1 MARDAVLTPALTD
14 ASRRSDR
21 LREIGF
27 PARLEPGQRLLPAVV
42 GPRSRINADG
52 EDVPR
57 RDLPKERVSRLAW
70 ARWIEHH
77 GREQREV
84 RGVRPWSYTRFPR
97 AHVPA
102 PHLELQVCRDPSD
115 RLVVAARPIARG
127 REDDLL
133 LHAVNLLLELFE
145 ECTLIDE
152 ARMPLVRTAGPR
164 LNWDVRPRPDGL
176 DPLVEGLPDTE
187 RRVAEYRLARMRE
200 LGPDFTAVGRA
211 GFRGCAVFGFAD
223 RGRMVVE
230 RLHGDTA
237 TYVTERSWDDL
248 ETMGKD
254 ELIDEVGRE
263 RRIDHSPGWE
273 TRLRAAVAGD

>member
-1 MARDAVLTPALTD
+1 MPRDAVLTPALTGAD
-14 ASRRSDR
+14 ARADR

-27 PARLEPGQRLLPAVV
+27 PAHMETGQTLLPAVV

-57 RDLPKERVSRLAW
+57 RDMPKEVVSRLAW
-70 ARWIEHH
+70 ARWIERH
-77 GREQREV
+77 GREQRV
-84 RGVRPWSYTRFPR
+84 IRGVRPWSYVRFPR

-102 PHLELQVCRDPSD
+102 PHLELQVCRDD
-115 RLVVAARPIARG
+115 RGGLVVATRPIARG
-127 REDDLL
+127 REDALL
-133 LHAVNLLLELFE
+133 LHAVNLLLELFG

-152 ARMPLVRTAGPR
+152 GRMPLVRAEGPR
-164 LNWDVRPRPDGL
+164 LNWDVGPPSGDL
-176 DPLVEGLPDTE
+176 EPLVAGLPDTE

-211 GFRGCAVFGFAD
+211 GFRGCAVFGFAA

-248 ETMGKD
+248 AALGKD

-263 RRIDHSPGWE
+263 GRIDHRPGWE
-273 TRLRAAVAGD
+273 GRLRAAVAGD